1 MVNPII
7 SFKKPKEKVKKKATL
22 GTVKQ
27 YPVANL
33 LYTDTPNLPD
43 VLSQN
48 AMLYSTDTGKF
59 FIGTGE
65 GIKMINVTGDIEQKL
80 DELKE
85 SVYSKQEIDDFIE
98 KDVNLDGII
107 DKLNTYT
114 VERANEIIEEKTNE
128 LNAAVSSFET
138 LRDEVHN
145 DYMSKEEA
153 DGKFY
158 TIAQAGNLWNKIVAI
173 RDSKADASNVYTKA
187 EVDEIVA
194 TAINAVVAQ
203 VLTTITNGL
212 SE

>member
-48 AMLYSTDTGKF
+48 AMLYTTDTGKV

>member
-48 AMLYSTDTGKF
+48 AMLYTTDTGKV

-158 TIAQAGNLWNKIVAI
+158 TIAQAGNLWNKIVTI

-203 VLTTITNGL
+203 VLATITNGL

>member
-48 AMLYSTDTGKF
+48 AMLYTTDTGKV

-80 DELKE
+80 NELKE

-212 SE
+212 S

>member
-48 AMLYSTDTGKF
+48 AMLYTTDTGKV

-80 DELKE
+80 NELKE

>member
-48 AMLYSTDTGKF
+48 AMLYTTDTGKV

-80 DELKE
+80 NELKE

-128 LNAAVSSFET
+128 LNAAVNSFET

>member
-33 LYTDTPNLPD
+33 LYTDTPNLPE

-48 AMLYSTDTGKF
+48 AMLYTTDTGKV